1 MAPWGRAGQS
11 QAPLSCAAPGR
22 HAVRV
27 ASARTLGIR
36 NTLMSSLLAL
46 WNNTK
51 AMPQLLRM
59 FCQGGMVAPPILA
72 LLLVLPIM
80 DWTVNGR
87 QVSYSEPWSS
97 GAGLTMLVF
106 MLMAT
111 AGAWG
116 LAARTRWSR
125 WAWVATPVAPILV
138 AAVHPRTWFTREAAG
153 DASMWVSAVAAS
165 LIIFA
170 CLFLVPAVRNYASG
184 SVATDA

>member
-1 MAPWGRAGQS
+1 MPS
-11 QAPLSCAAPGR
+11 
-22 HAVRV
+22 
-27 ASARTLGIR
+27 LGK
-36 NTLMSSLLAL
+36 L

-51 AMPQLLRM
+51 AMPQPMRM
-59 FCQGGMVAPPILA
+59 LCQGGMVAPPILA

-87 QVSYSEPWSS
+87 QIAYSELWSS

-125 WAWVATPVAPILV
+125 WALVATPVAPVLV
-138 AAVHPRTWFTREAAG
+138 AAVHPRTWFTQEAAG
-153 DASMWVSAVAAS
+153 DASVWVSAVAVS

-170 CLFLVPAVRNYASG
+170 CLFLIPAVRNYASD
-184 SVATDA
+184 SAATDA